1 MATATGEEASVAEL
15 QERLV
20 TFNGQLET
28 IQLLLTTDPDNQ
40 ELIGIAADLKEVI
53 KLTQGMVDHH
63 LSSCVL
69 REGQWFPGVV
79 EGIKRAPGG
88 GNTFTIHLLG
98 LKVKQ
103 DVDLTSLR
111 AIDTGS
117 APLLHGIDVGAKY
130 YVDGVYYKAV
140 IKEVTSHGVMVL
152 FEGYGNLEEVPEAYL
167 RPVETKAATNTAPVA
182 EAPKKDDMSL
192 IAIPASL
199 AILPTDSEAERD
211 RKRKRIRAIKSL
223 NRHKAIDIE
232 RNTKQNDWAKFQ
244 AKASKKR
251 VIGVISNPKKSSIF
265 ASPATVDGRVGVIG
279 SDQKM
284 TRFEDSR
291 KKFKLVEQPDTDQRQ
306 FSLVGLAGGVND
318 AALPSA
324 DIPPHNVSLQ
334 LEHMLTREMHAQK
347 HRHAMEHFAIKA
359 AAWKRKYADAAIE
372 SMRSSALEAEVETLK
387 TANAQLTHDVRAA
400 KTKLHDMTCQL
411 HTAESA
417 LDTNQRQ
424 IQALA
429 MDALDQTR
437 LTK

>member
-53 KLTQGMVDHH
+53 KLTQGMVNHH
-63 LSSCVL
+63 LSSCVDSRHTADTGAAFPVGTYVEVL

-117 APLLHGIDVGAKY
+117 APLLHGIDVGVSCMAKY

-211 RKRKRIRAIKSL
+211 RKRKRWIPLDVEITWLSFVVGFV
-223 NRHKAIDIE
+223 
-232 RNTKQNDWAKFQ
+232 Q
-244 AKASKKR
+244 
-251 VIGVISNPKKSSIF
+251 SS
-265 ASPATVDGRVGVIG
+265 R
-279 SDQKM
+279 
-284 TRFEDSR
+284 
-291 KKFKLVEQPDTDQRQ
+291 
-306 FSLVGLAGGVND
+306 
-318 AALPSA
+318 
-324 DIPPHNVSLQ
+324 
-334 LEHMLTREMHAQK
+334 
-347 HRHAMEHFAIKA
+347 
-359 AAWKRKYADAAIE
+359 
-372 SMRSSALEAEVETLK
+372 
-387 TANAQLTHDVRAA
+387 
-400 KTKLHDMTCQL
+400 
-411 HTAESA
+411 
-417 LDTNQRQ
+417 
-424 IQALA
+424 
-429 MDALDQTR
+429 
-437 LTK
+437 